1 MTWVTEIKHVI
12 PQRQFVDEQRMGPF
26 RFWFHEHRFE
36 PVEGGIEMIDT
47 GHYVMP
53 WGPLGEIVHA
63 LFIKQRLTRIFDYRA
78 SFIQQRWPSGHS

>member
-1 MTWVTEIKHVI
+1 MSNEVRNALHASLTVTGE
-12 PQRQFVDEQRMGPF
+12 F
-26 RFWFHEHRFE
+26 
-36 PVEGGIEMIDT
+36 EMIDT
-47 GHYVMP
+47 VHYVMP